1 MSYIDGG
8 AFKST
13 EEDED
18 YEFNQAYP
26 AEGYSAD
33 QFGSAEVSMAPVA
46 NTSAAPAD
54 RPMTSI
60 KAAGF
65 NANAAAG
72 KTQGAG
78 GPTRPPAPAL
88 VKKADSSP
96 EAAAR
101 ELEKK
106 VNQFIEESAIAS
118 AQGQHKLALE
128 KAKEGVK
135 KEKQLARQR
144 EQNGILDVMNLELTY
159 AVYFN
164 LANQFHRNGLY
175 QEAISTY
182 NLIVKN
188 KQYALG
194 GRMRVN
200 MGNIYY
206 EQKKYPAAIKQYRM
220 AIDQIP
226 NTAKDLRF
234 KIMRNIGNSF
244 IALGQYQ
251 DAVQAFETIMESSG
265 DYRSGLNLV
274 LCNYALKNVEKMKTS
289 FGLLIG
295 IRNQSKHDRE
305 KEEEEEAAGETEG
318 DAVAPND
325 SLRQEIRERQK
336 FADKYIIMAAK
347 LIAPVVEGGNISAG
361 FDYVVDT
368 LRVTKNKDLASELEI
383 SKALTYMKNKE
394 IEKAIS
400 TLKEFEKRDEG
411 ITASAATNLSF
422 LYFLEGEY
430 KLADKYATIATKA
443 DRYNAKAYV
452 NKGNCFYVRGRWDEA
467 KEMYQEA
474 LSCEADCVEA
484 LYNLG
489 LTCKRMGAI
498 DKALQ
503 YYGKLQAM
511 IPNHP
516 EVVFQIAALHE
527 EQGDLKSAE
536 REFKLLIK
544 SLVPAD
550 PQIQSRLGAI
560 YAKADD
566 DLQALQYYMESYRF
580 FPADLNVIS
589 WLGAY
594 YVKSEVYEK
603 AVDFFRRAAQLEPA
617 EIKWQLMIASCYR
630 RMRAFQQAMELY
642 TAVHEKD
649 PYNIEALRYLVQ
661 ICTTLGLVQDQQD
674 YMIKLRTAEQSHLNQ
689 NASEGDAADQL
700 VGGFRKRAEA
710 EGKPGLGGLRP
721 PAGYKEPPKSSL
733 RDKFDTSEQFKSRD
747 DNMGIK
753 KKIGVEEEDFGDDD
767 GADTLLPL

>member
-1 MSYIDGG
+1 MSYIDGNG
-8 AFKST
+8 AFQST
-13 EEDED
+13 DDD
-18 YEFNQAYP
+18 YDFGQSYP
-26 AEGYSAD
+26 AEGYAP
-33 QFGSAEVSMAPVA
+33 EVYNSGEVAPAAA
-46 NTSAAPAD
+46 NAAAPAD

-65 NANAAAG
+65 TAG
-72 KTQGAG
+72 GKPQGAPG
-78 GPTRPPAPAL
+78 ATRPPAPAL

-118 AQGQHKLALE
+118 SQGQHKLALE

-164 LANQFHRNGLY
+164 LANQFHKNGLY

-274 LCNYALKNVEKMKTS
+274 LCNFALGQIEKVKTS

-305 KEEEEEAAGETEG
+305 RDEEEQEANADAEG
-318 DAVAPND
+318 DSAVAPND
-325 SLRQEIRERQK
+325 SLRQEIRERQR

-347 LIAPVVEGGNISAG
+347 LIAPVVESSMSAG

-368 LRVTKNKDLASELEI
+368 LRVTKNKDLASEIEI

-394 IEKAIS
+394 VEKAIA

-411 ITASAATNLSF
+411 IAASAATNLSF
-422 LYFLEGEY
+422 LYFLEAEY
-430 KLADKYATIATKA
+430 KLADKYARYASLSFPTSMPGTGLLTNHGNPPTLAAESKHQQKQKQTTAT
-443 DRYNAKAYV
+443 
-452 NKGNCFYVRGRWDEA
+452 
-467 KEMYQEA
+467 
-474 LSCEADCVEA
+474 
-484 LYNLG
+484 
-489 LTCKRMGAI
+489 
-498 DKALQ
+498 
-503 YYGKLQAM
+503 
-511 IPNHP
+511 
-516 EVVFQIAALHE
+516 HE
-527 EQGDLKSAE
+527 IHMSPTK
-536 REFKLLIK
+536 
-544 SLVPAD
+544 
-550 PQIQSRLGAI
+550 
-560 YAKADD
+560 
-566 DLQALQYYMESYRF
+566 
-580 FPADLNVIS
+580 N
-589 WLGAY
+589 
-594 YVKSEVYEK
+594 
-603 AVDFFRRAAQLEPA
+603 
-617 EIKWQLMIASCYR
+617 
-630 RMRAFQQAMELY
+630 
-642 TAVHEKD
+642 
-649 PYNIEALRYLVQ
+649 
-661 ICTTLGLVQDQQD
+661 
-674 YMIKLRTAEQSHLNQ
+674 
-689 NASEGDAADQL
+689 
-700 VGGFRKRAEA
+700 
-710 EGKPGLGGLRP
+710 
-721 PAGYKEPPKSSL
+721 
-733 RDKFDTSEQFKSRD
+733 
-747 DNMGIK
+747 
-753 KKIGVEEEDFGDDD
+753 
-767 GADTLLPL
+767 